1 MVQYAHALQY
11 LILKIP
17 KAMRWLLRAPTSFC
31 TGDAG
36 ASVEVWPSPTA
47 VPKMEAVGLACVLLE

>member
-36 ASVEVWPSPTA
+36 ASVEVWPPPT
-47 VPKMEAVGLACVLLE
+47 AVGLACVLLE